1 MEFPPG
7 VSIRSP
13 ANRRAIV
20 GFLEIKNLCKSFD
33 TVSVIND
40 FSIEIV
46 EQTLCCLVG
55 PNGAGKTT
63 TMDLITGRQKPTSGQ
78 ILFCDDDITGLDEH
92 EIARRGIGRK
102 FQVPAVFR
110 DLSVRQNLEVAYS
123 RSTNPLKNIFRFGEP
138 GFPQRLEQVVSQT
151 GLSERLDVEAGI
163 LSHGETQWL
172 EIGMVLMQDPRLLL
186 LDEPVA
192 GMTEA
197 EIEKTVSIFRDL
209 KKTNTLVVVEHD
221 MAFVREIADVVTVMH
236 MGSLLA
242 QGPISAIEANPRV
255 REVYLGDAEA

>member
-1 MEFPPG
+1 M
-7 VSIRSP
+7 S
-13 ANRRAIV
+13 
-20 GFLEIKNLCKSFD
+20 FLEIRNLSKSFD
-33 TVSVIND
+33 TTQVIND

-46 EQTLCCLVG
+46 EATLCCLVG

-78 ILFCDDDITGLDEH
+78 ILFCNDDITGLDEH

-123 RSTNPLKNIFRFGEP
+123 KSTNPIKNMFRFRAT
-138 GFPQRLEQVVSQT
+138 GFAQKLDEVATLVGLTDRLN
-151 GLSERLDVEAGI
+151 VEAGI

-197 EIEKTVSIFRDL
+197 EIEKTVQIFKGL
-209 KKTNTLVVVEHD
+209 KATNTLVVVEHD

-242 QGPISAIEANPRV
+242 QGPIAEIEANARV
-255 REVYLGDAEA
+255 REVYLGDAEG

>member
-1 MEFPPG
+1 M
-7 VSIRSP
+7 S
-13 ANRRAIV
+13 
-20 GFLEIKNLCKSFD
+20 FLEIKNLCKSFD
-33 TVSVIND
+33 TTPIIND
-40 FSIEIV
+40 FSIDIV
-46 EQTLCCLVG
+46 ESTLCCLVG

-78 ILFCDDDITGLDEH
+78 ILFCDDDITGLGEH

-123 RSTNPLKNIFRFGEP
+123 RSTNPLKNMFRFNAP
-138 GFPQRLEQVVSQT
+138 GFREKLGEVTELAGLSDRLET
-151 GLSERLDVEAGI
+151 EAGI

-197 EIEKTVSIFRDL
+197 EIEKTVRIFKDL

-221 MAFVREIADVVTVMH
+221 MAFVREIADVVSVMH

-242 QGPISAIEANPRV
+242 QGPISEIEANDRV
-255 REVYLGDAEA
+255 REVYLGDAEL

>member
-1 MEFPPG
+1 MG
-7 VSIRSP
+7 I
-13 ANRRAIV
+13 
-20 GFLEIKNLCKSFD
+20 LEIKNLCKSFD
-33 TVSVIND
+33 AAPIIND
-40 FSIEIV
+40 FSIEIN
-46 EQTLCCLVG
+46 ERTLCCLVG

-63 TMDLITGRQKPTSGQ
+63 TMDLITGRQKPTSGR
-78 ILFCDDDITGLDEH
+78 ILFCNEDITGLDEH

-110 DLSVRQNLEVAYS
+110 DMSVRQNLEVAYS
-123 RSTNPLKNIFRFGEP
+123 RSTGPLRNIFCFREP
-138 GFPQRLEQVVSQT
+138 GFETRRVGVAQQA
-151 GLSERLDVEAGI
+151 GLSARLDVEAGI

-197 EIEKTVSIFRDL
+197 EIEKTVSIFNELR
-209 KKTNTLVVVEHD
+209 KTHTLVVVEHD

-242 QGPISAIEANPRV
+242 QGPIADVEANKRV
-255 REVYLGDAEA
+255 REVYLGDEEG

>member
-1 MEFPPG
+1 M
-7 VSIRSP
+7 
-13 ANRRAIV
+13 
-20 GFLEIKNLCKSFD
+20 GFLEIQHLSKSFD

-40 FSIEIV
+40 FSIELV

-63 TMDLITGRQKPTSGQ
+63 TMDLITGRQKPTAGR
-78 ILFCDDDITGLDEH
+78 IVFCDDDITGLDEH

-110 DLSVRQNLEVAYS
+110 DLTVHQNLEVAYS
-123 RSTNPLKNIFRFGEP
+123 RSTHPLKNMFRFGEP
-138 GFPQRLEQVVSQT
+138 FFAEKLDEVLTLT
-151 GLSERLDVEAGI
+151 GLAGRLNVEAGI

-172 EIGMVLMQDPRLLL
+172 EIGMVLMQNPRLLL

-197 EIEKTVSIFRDL
+197 EIEKTAVIFNNL
-209 KKTNTLVVVEHD
+209 KRTNSLLVVEHD

-242 QGPISAIEANPRV
+242 QGPISEIEANERV
-255 REVYLGDAEA
+255 REVYLGETGEA

>member
-1 MEFPPG
+1 M
-7 VSIRSP
+7 S
-13 ANRRAIV
+13 
-20 GFLEIKNLCKSFD
+20 FLEIKNLCKSFD
-33 TVSVIND
+33 TTAVIND

-46 EQTLCCLVG
+46 ESTLCCLVG

-78 ILFCDDDITGLDEH
+78 ILFCDDDITGLGEH

-123 RSTNPLKNIFRFGEP
+123 RSTNPLRNMFRFNAP
-138 GFPQRLEQVVSQT
+138 GFAEKLDEVAT
-151 GLSERLDVEAGI
+151 LAGLTERLGTEAGI

-197 EIEKTVSIFRDL
+197 EIEKTVKIFKGL

-221 MAFVREIADVVTVMH
+221 MAFVREIADVVSVMH

-242 QGPISAIEANPRV
+242 QGPISEIEANDKV
-255 REVYLGDAEA
+255 REVYLGDAEL

>member
-1 MEFPPG
+1 M
-7 VSIRSP
+7 S
-13 ANRRAIV
+13 
-20 GFLEIKNLCKSFD
+20 FLEIKHLSKSFD
-33 TVSVIND
+33 GTPVIND

-46 EQTLCCLVG
+46 EATLCCLVG

-78 ILFCDDDITGLDEH
+78 IMFLDDDITGLDEH

-123 RSTNPLKNIFRFGEP
+123 RSTNPLKNMFRFGER
-138 GFPQRLEQVVSQT
+138 GFAQRLDQVATQASLT
-151 GLSERLDVEAGI
+151 DRLEAEAGI

-197 EIEKTVSIFRDL
+197 EIEKTVAIFREL

-242 QGPISAIEANPRV
+242 QGPISEIESNAKV
-255 REVYLGDAEA
+255 REVYLGEAEA

>member
-1 MEFPPG
+1 
-7 VSIRSP
+7 
-13 ANRRAIV
+13 V
-20 GFLEIKNLCKSFD
+20 GFLEIKNLCKSYD
-33 TVSVIND
+33 ATRIIDD
-40 FSIEIV
+40 FSLEIIEAR
-46 EQTLCCLVG
+46 LCCLVG

-63 TMDLITGRQKPTSGQ
+63 TMDLITGRQKPTSGR
-78 ILFCDDDITGLDEH
+78 ILFCDEDITGFDEH

-123 RSTNPLKNIFRFGEP
+123 RRTNPLKNIFVFKERGLPAKLDE
-138 GFPQRLEQVVSQT
+138 VVALS
-151 GLSERLDVEAGI
+151 GLADRLDVEAGI

-197 EIEKTVSIFRDL
+197 EIEKTVSIFNDL
-209 KKTNTLVVVEHD
+209 KKTHTLVVVEHD
-221 MAFVREIADVVTVMH
+221 MTFVRQIADVVTVMH
-236 MGSLLA
+236 LGSLLA
-242 QGPISAIEANPRV
+242 EGPISEIETSERV

>member
-1 MEFPPG
+1 M
-7 VSIRSP
+7 S
-13 ANRRAIV
+13 
-20 GFLEIKNLCKSFD
+20 FLEIKNLCKSFD
-33 TVSVIND
+33 TTAVIND

-46 EQTLCCLVG
+46 ELTLCCLVG

-63 TMDLITGRQKPTSGQ
+63 TMDLITGRQKPTSGR
-78 ILFCDDDITGLDEH
+78 ITFCEDDITGLREH

-123 RSTNPLKNIFRFGEP
+123 RSTNPFKNMFRFRAP
-138 GFPQRLEQVVSQT
+138 GFSQKLEEVVALT
-151 GLSERLDVEAGI
+151 GLSERLGTEAGI

-197 EIEKTVSIFRDL
+197 EIEKTVEIFKGL

-221 MAFVREIADVVTVMH
+221 MAFVREIADVVSVMH

-242 QGPISAIEANPRV
+242 QGPISEIEANERV
-255 REVYLGDAEA
+255 REVYLGDAEH

>member
-1 MEFPPG
+1 M
-7 VSIRSP
+7 S
-13 ANRRAIV
+13 
-20 GFLEIKNLCKSFD
+20 FLEIKNLCKSFD
-33 TVSVIND
+33 STPIIND

-46 EQTLCCLVG
+46 ESTLCCLVG

-78 ILFCDDDITGLDEH
+78 ILFCDDDITGLGEH

-123 RSTNPLKNIFRFGEP
+123 RSTNPLKNMFRFNAP
-138 GFPQRLEQVVSQT
+138 GFREKLSEVAELAGLSDRLET
-151 GLSERLDVEAGI
+151 EAGI

-197 EIEKTVSIFRDL
+197 EIEKTVRIFKDL

-221 MAFVREIADVVTVMH
+221 MAFVREIADVVSVMH

-242 QGPISAIEANPRV
+242 QGPISEIEANDRV
-255 REVYLGDAEA
+255 REVYLGDAEL

>member
-1 MEFPPG
+1 M
-7 VSIRSP
+7 
-13 ANRRAIV
+13 

-33 TVSVIND
+33 TAAVIND
-40 FSIEIV
+40 FSVEIV
-46 EQTLCCLVG
+46 EATLCCLVG

-63 TMDLITGRQKPTSGQ
+63 TIDLITGRQKPTSGHV
-78 ILFCDDDITGLDEH
+78 LFCDEDITGLGEH

-102 FQVPAVFR
+102 FQVPAVFK

-123 RSTNPLKNIFRFGEP
+123 RSTNPLRNVFRFREP
-138 GFPQRLEQVVSQT
+138 GFNEKLDEVLTLS
-151 GLSERLDVEAGI
+151 GLTERRNTEAGI

-186 LDEPVA
+186 LDEPIA

-197 EIEKTVSIFRDL
+197 EIEKTARIFSDL

-221 MAFVREIADVVTVMH
+221 MGFVRQIADVVTVMH

-242 QGPISAIEANPRV
+242 QGSIAEIEKNERV
-255 REVYLGDAEA
+255 REVYLGEVEE

>member
-1 MEFPPG
+1 M
-7 VSIRSP
+7 S
-13 ANRRAIV
+13 
-20 GFLEIKNLCKSFD
+20 FLEIKNLCKSFD
-33 TVSVIND
+33 TTPIIND

-46 EQTLCCLVG
+46 ESTLCCLVG
-55 PNGAGKTT
+55 PNGASKTT

-78 ILFCDDDITGLDEH
+78 ILFCDDDITGLGEH

-123 RSTNPLKNIFRFGEP
+123 RSTNPLKNMFRFNAP
-138 GFPQRLEQVVSQT
+138 GFREKLSEVAELAGLSDRLES
-151 GLSERLDVEAGI
+151 EAGI

-197 EIEKTVSIFRDL
+197 EIEKTVRIFKDL

-221 MAFVREIADVVTVMH
+221 MAFVREIADVVSVMH

-242 QGPISAIEANPRV
+242 QGPISEIEANDRV
-255 REVYLGDAEA
+255 REVYLGDAEL

>member
-1 MEFPPG
+1 M
-7 VSIRSP
+7 
-13 ANRRAIV
+13 
-20 GFLEIKNLCKSFD
+20 GFLEIKQLCKSFD
-33 TVSVIND
+33 TTPVIND

-46 EQTLCCLVG
+46 ELTLCCLVG

-78 ILFCDDDITGLDEH
+78 ILFCEDDITGLDEH
-92 EIARRGIGRK
+92 VIARRGIGRK

-110 DLSVRQNLEVAYS
+110 DLTVRQNLEVAYS
-123 RSTNPLKNIFRFGEP
+123 RSTNPLKNIFRFSDP
-138 GFPQRLEQVVSQT
+138 GFVQKLEQVVAQA
-151 GLSERLDVEAGI
+151 GLSERLNVEAGI

-197 EIEKTVSIFRDL
+197 EIEKTVAIFKEL

-242 QGPISAIEANPRV
+242 QGPISEIEANARV
-255 REVYLGDAEA
+255 REVYLGEAEA